1 MYLEKKMSFE
11 DVRNALVIAYA
22 DGFLDDEEFL
32 ILYDYYQ
39 PANPPFPYWNFDPF
53 CLDAFDSCEC
63 EAHFR
68 VTKDDLPILLDALRI
83 PPSFKCPQGT
93 VCSGMEGLC
102 LLLKRL
108 AYPCHYFDLIS
119 TFARPVPELCMIAN
133 TILDWIYSEHGFRLT
148 SWNQPFLT
156 PACLQE
162 YAYAITRQGS
172 PLTNCFGFIDGT
184 VRPICRPGEKQRDV
198 YNGHKRVHALKFQS
212 VALPNGL
219 IANLYGPVEGG
230 RHDAGML
237 KVSDLLNVLERE
249 AYSPR
254 GEVLCLYGDPAYP
267 LRPHLMAPYRIGQVP
282 VFTADMEAF
291 NEAMSSVRT
300 SVEWLFGDVSNSF
313 KFIDFKKN
321 LKLGL
326 SAIGKQYIVAALFR
340 NILTC
345 LYGNTTSTFFRLHPP
360 AVQDY
365 LA

>member
-1 MYLEKKMSFE
+1 MSFE

-39 PANPPFPYWNFDPF
+39 PANPPFPYWNCDPF

-108 AYPCHYFDLIS
+108 AYPCRYFDLIS

-133 TILDWIYSEHGFRLT
+133 TVLAWIYTEHGFRLT

-184 VRPICRPGEKQRDV
+184 VRPICRPGEKQRVV

-230 RHDAGML
+230 RHDAGMH
-237 KVSDLLNVLERE
+237 KDSDLLNTLERE

-340 NILTC
+340 NILAC

-365 LA
+365 LT